1 VLFLGRYCFRSL
13 VLCHHLPEVEARSLP
28 LSALPP
34 EASSLPANSQRQR
47 ITMMEATLTPTALLD
62 SPLPDSSLPESPL
75 LEKLRGALS
84 QSHFLSPRQVRVE
97 TVGGNVRL
105 EGTVGSFYQKQMAQE
120 LVRRVDGVE
129 TVENQLQV
137 SWR

>member
-1 VLFLGRYCFRSL
+1 MNIM
-13 VLCHHLPEVEARSLP
+13 A
-28 LSALPP
+28 
-34 EASSLPANSQRQR
+34 
-47 ITMMEATLTPTALLD
+47 ATLTAPPAKKT
-62 SPLPDSSLPESPL
+62 SLHDL
-75 LEKLRGALS
+75 IRGALS
-84 QSHFLSPRQVRVE
+84 KSHFLPSKHVQIE
-97 TVGGNVRL
+97 TSGGNVRL

>member
-1 VLFLGRYCFRSL
+1 
-13 VLCHHLPEVEARSLP
+13 
-28 LSALPP
+28 
-34 EASSLPANSQRQR
+34 
-47 ITMMEATLTPTALLD
+47 MMEATLTAT
-62 SPLPDSSLPESPL
+62 PL
-75 LEKLRGALS
+75 LESSLLDPPLLDKLRGVLS
-84 QSHFLSPRQVRVE
+84 KSHFLSPRQVQIE
-97 TVGGNVRL
+97 TTGGNVRL

>member
-1 VLFLGRYCFRSL
+1 
-13 VLCHHLPEVEARSLP
+13 
-28 LSALPP
+28 
-34 EASSLPANSQRQR
+34 
-47 ITMMEATLTPTALLD
+47 MMEATLTATPLLD
-62 SPLPDSSLPESPL
+62 SSLLDPPL
-75 LEKLRGALS
+75 LDKLRGVLS
-84 QSHFLSPRQVRVE
+84 NSHFLSPRQVQIE
-97 TVGGNVRL
+97 TTGGNVRL